1 MLGLSITE
9 LLANAIALLIG
20 FTVHEASHAW
30 VAYRLGDDTAKRM
43 GRLTLNPLVHLDPIG
58 AIMAL
63 LMRFGWAKPT
73 PVNPWRLRYGPRVGG
88 ALVAVAGPISNLLLA
103 ILAAGL
109 WRLAY
114 AYVSLADMSPLAYTL
129 VFQVL
134 GTIVVLNLLLFL
146 FNLIPL
152 APLDGNSI
160 LNGIVGARAAR
171 TLAPLQTYGPQ
182 ILMGL
187 FLLSFLAPRFNILGT
202 VLYPAMAGLLRLL
215 AGPNLARLFV
225 F

>member
-88 ALVAVAGPISNLLLA
+88 ALVALAGPVSNLLLA
-103 ILAAGL
+103 ILAAAF

-114 AYVSLADMSPLAYTL
+114 AYTGALGLPALAYTL
-129 VFQVL
+129 LLQVL
-134 GTIVVLNLLLFL
+134 GTVVVLNLLLFL

-152 APLDGNSI
+152 APLDGSSI
-160 LNGIVGARAAR
+160 LNGIVGARAAAALR
-171 TLAPLQTYGPQ
+171 PLQTWGPQ

-187 FLLSFLAPRFNILGT
+187 VLISFLAPRFNIIGT

-215 AGPNLARLFV
+215 AGPTLARMFV
-225 F
+225 

>member
-1 MLGLSITE
+1 MLGLSITA

-20 FTVHEASHAW
+20 FTIHEASHAW
-30 VAYRLGDDTAKRM
+30 MAYRLGDDTAKRM
-43 GRLTLNPLVHLDPIG
+43 GRLSLNPLVHLDPLG
-58 AIMAL
+58 TIMAL

-88 ALVAVAGPISNLLLA
+88 ALVALAGPLSNLLLA
-103 ILAAGL
+103 AVAAVA

-114 AYVSLADMSPLAYTL
+114 ARVSLADISPLGYTFL
-129 VFQVL
+129 FQVL
-134 GTIVVLNLLLFL
+134 GTIVVLNILLFL

-171 TLAPLQTYGPQ
+171 ALAPLQTYGPQ

-202 VLYPAMAGLLRLL
+202 VLYPAMTGLLRVLV
-215 AGPNLARLFV
+215 GPTLMNAFV